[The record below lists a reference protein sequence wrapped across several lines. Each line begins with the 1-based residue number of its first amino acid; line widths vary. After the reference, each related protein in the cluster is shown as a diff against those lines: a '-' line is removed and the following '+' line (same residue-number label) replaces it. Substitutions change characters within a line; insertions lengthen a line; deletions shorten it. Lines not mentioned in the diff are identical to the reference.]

1 MNKSDLK
8 KLFIVSFLSIFLGAL
23 TVAIVYFVTTR
34 QAPSAPVSKPKAVG
48 VCYLDFFFP
57 SPTITPSIT
66 PTGTPGP
73 SPTPTQTP
81 TPGPSATP
89 TQGPSPTPT
98 PTNTPPPGQCYAT
111 CNNDSECQSG
121 TICTEISGV
130 KRCVNSN
137 CPYSSSCT
145 CTSPSATPTTAPLAQ
160 VQVQATPTLV
170 ILNEAGVSTPTWT
183 AVAGGSFL
191 ILLGALFFI
200 L

>member
-1 MNKSDLK
+1 MSKSDIK

-34 QAPSAPVSKPKAVG
+34 QAPSAPPSKPSAAG
-48 VCYLDFFFP
+48 QCYLVFNFP
-57 SPTITPSIT
+57 NPSISPSIT

-73 SPTPTQTP
+73 SPTPTVTPSITSSPTP
-81 TPGPSATP
+81 TV
-89 TQGPSPTPT
+89 TQTPSPTPT
-98 PTNTPPPGQCYAT
+98 SPPGQCYAT

-137 CPYSSSCT
+137 CPYSSNCT
-145 CTSPSATPTTAPLAQ
+145 CTSPSATPTTAPIAQ